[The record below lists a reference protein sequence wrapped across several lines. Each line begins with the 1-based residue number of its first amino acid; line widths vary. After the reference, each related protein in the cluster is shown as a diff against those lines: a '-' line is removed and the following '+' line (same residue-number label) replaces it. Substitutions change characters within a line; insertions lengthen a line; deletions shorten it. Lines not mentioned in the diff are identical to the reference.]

1 MSLGRDNFVL
11 KFNTRIYPYHGS
23 LATNRESPQ
32 NFNQLKDN
40 FRFQLFLKSI
50 FFKTVKNLFKNQS
63 QRVVLQSCSA
73 LVTFW
78 SRSSARSCLHPNLFL
93 PSSLHDKILRILGI
107 NIKNEK
113 MSQNIE
119 NLIFFIRE
127 KLHLV
132 GLFTFTKFEQHLS
145 NIRMNRHISK
155 SQSGNLYSISLT
167 GGVAGPFGSVRA
179 VYPLLGFG
187 ELLGSSQS
195 ICQFETQNRQ
205 FLSENCNIFVHT
217 ARAPE

>member
-1 MSLGRDNFVL
+1 MLH
-11 KFNTRIYPYHGS
+11 FN
-23 LATNRESPQ
+23 
-32 NFNQLKDN
+32 KDLLHHHDI
-40 FRFQLFLKSI
+40 FLFQLFSKSK

-63 QRVVLQSCSA
+63 QRVVLQGCSA

-78 SRSSARSCLHPNLFL
+78 TRFSARSCLHPNLFL

-145 NIRMNRHISK
+145 NIRMNRHISLRY
-155 SQSGNLYSISLT
+155 LYSISLT
-167 GGVAGPFGSVRA
+167 
-179 VYPLLGFG
+179 
-187 ELLGSSQS
+187 LGSSFVFLKVLKQKACFLGCFSPILTKSVCFSRS
-195 ICQFETQNRQ
+195 IEVYKNVISIQHLCQ
-205 FLSENCNIFVHT
+205 
-217 ARAPE
+217 

>member
-1 MSLGRDNFVL
+1 MRQICVEMQHLEYILTMAG
-11 KFNTRIYPYHGS
+11 
-23 LATNRESPQ
+23 LATNRESLQ
-32 NFNQLKDN
+32 TFNQLKGK

-63 QRVVLQSCSA
+63 QRVVLQGCSA

-78 SRSSARSCLHPNLFL
+78 TRFSARSCLHPNLFL

-167 GGVAGPFGSVRA
+167 VA
-179 VYPLLGFG
+179 
-187 ELLGSSQS
+187 
-195 ICQFETQNRQ
+195 
-205 FLSENCNIFVHT
+205 VHT
-217 ARAPE
+217 GMRCTELPTGVQRIPVSVQTTD